1 MIRVTRSTVINA
13 PIDRVWSVLRDFN
26 SHKTWHPV
34 VAESVIEGDEP
45 SDRVG
50 CVRRFRL
57 QDGARVREQLLS
69 LSDRDHRL
77 TYCILNADIPLERYV
92 ATVQL
97 KPITDGD
104 GTFWHWQS
112 TFRTPRGREQEL
124 AELVGKGVYE
134 SGFEGV
140 AKLLTEQG
148 KATVSRVENRGI
160 SRSKTIVFDQAGGP
174 EVLVS
179 RELEVRPPQAGE
191 VRIRHSAIGIN
202 YLDVYIRR
210 GLAPLAQPGEPLGVE
225 AVGAVVDV
233 GDAVTH
239 VMPGDRVAYLGL
251 PTGSYSELRN
261 VPAAQVVRMPRDVT
275 DETAAAGFLKGLT
288 AEYLLHRLHV
298 LNPGEVV
305 LVHAAAGG
313 LGVMVASWA
322 RSLGATVIG
331 TVSSEEKARLARD
344 HGCHHVIVTRNYQF
358 ADAVREASDGHGAD
372 LIVDGLG
379 QQATHEN
386 LAALAMFG
394 HWVNIGMASGGITA
408 IDPHLLL
415 AKNAT
420 FSAPAV
426 LHYTGDSKRF
436 HQMTDRLWGAILSGA
451 TRPHIGGRYPL
462 AAAREAHRDLE
473 ARITQ
478 GSLLLIP

>member
-26 SHKTWHPV
+26 SHTAWHPV
-34 VAESVIEGDEP
+34 VAESIIEGDEP

-57 QDGARVREQLLS
+57 QDGARIREQLLS

-97 KPITDGD
+97 KPVTDGD

-124 AELVGKGVYE
+124 ADMVGNGVYE
-134 SGFEGV
+134 TGFAGV
-140 AKLLTEQG
+140 AKLLAEQR
-148 KATVSRVENRGI
+148 AAPMARIAPRAAARGRAI
-160 SRSKTIVFDQAGGP
+160 IFEQAGGP
-174 EVLVS
+174 DVLVA
-179 RELEVRPPQAGE
+179 REIDVRAPSANE
-191 VRIRHSAIGIN
+191 VRIQHTAIGVN
-202 YLDVYIRR
+202 YLDIYIRR
-210 GLAPLAQPGEPLGVE
+210 GLVPLANPGDALGME
-225 AVGAVVDV
+225 AVGTVIDV
-233 GDAVTH
+233 GESVTH

-251 PTGSYSELRN
+251 PTGSYSDLRT
-261 VPAAQVVRMPRDVT
+261 VLAAQVVPLPANIN
-275 DETAAAGFLKGLT
+275 DETAAAAFLRGLT
-288 AEYLLHRLHV
+288 AEYLLHRVHV
-298 LNPGEVV
+298 LKPGEIV

-313 LGVMVASWA
+313 LGVIVASWA

-331 TVSSEEKARLARD
+331 TVSSEDKARLARD
-344 HGCHHVIVTRNYQF
+344 HGCHHVVVTRDYSF
-358 ADAVREASDGHGAD
+358 ADAVTQASGGHGAD

-379 QQATHEN
+379 RQAMNEN

-394 HWVNIGMASGGITA
+394 HWVGVGHASGGIA
-408 IDPHLLL
+408 AVDPHQLL
-415 AKNAT
+415 AKSAT

-426 LHYTGDSKRF
+426 LHYAHDPIRLN
-436 HQMTDRLWGAILSGA
+436 QMADRLWNAIQTGA
-451 TRPHIGGRYPL
+451 TRPHIGARYPL

-473 ARITQ
+473 ARTTR